1 MVTVKMKIT
10 GGINLR
16 IALTTFRT
24 IFAIIAIVFIVYFI
38 VSLFAGLDKLSCIS
52 GLLLSL
58 WVMCVSIKPIYV
70 FIKDLCFKTGFT
82 HILFVIVNVCF
93 IIFAAYGALVS
104 GAMAIC
110 ASQAPAENSTA
121 VVLGAQVKPWGPS
134 TILRGR
140 INAAEKYL
148 NENPDACAVLT
159 GGKGDDEPISEAQS
173 MFDTLKEK
181 GIDPERLYQEDK
193 ATNTTENFKYSL
205 EIIKE
210 NGLNENIAIVT
221 DSFHQLR
228 ARIICM
234 QLGIKQNV
242 GAVSADTSLKY
253 LPVFAVRE
261 WFALPYQ
268 VLFR

>member
-1 MVTVKMKIT
+1 MKVAVIV
-10 GGINLR
+10 GRSIL
-16 IALTTFRT
+16 A
-24 IFAIIAIVFIVYFI
+24 AIAIAFLIYFI
-38 VSLFAGLDKLSCIS
+38 ISLFAGLDKLACLA
-52 GLLLSL
+52 GLLLSV
-58 WVMCVSIKPIYV
+58 WVMCVSIKPIYS

-82 HILFVIVNVCF
+82 HILFVVVNVCF
-93 IIFAAYGALVS
+93 IIFAVYGALVS
-104 GAMAIC
+104 GAMVFC
-110 ASQAPAENSTA
+110 ASQAPTENATA

-140 INAAEKYL
+140 INAAEEYL
-148 NENPDACAVLT
+148 NENPDTCAVLT
-159 GGKGDDEPISEAQS
+159 GGKGDDEPMSEAQS
-173 MFDTLKEK
+173 MYETLVGK
-181 GIDPERLYQEDK
+181 GIESNRLYQEDK

-205 EIIKE
+205 EIIEE
-210 NGLNENIAIVT
+210 NGINEDLAIVT
-221 DSFHQLR
+221 DGFHQLR

>member
-1 MVTVKMKIT
+1 MK
-10 GGINLR
+10 
-16 IALTTFRT
+16 IALTVLRSV
-24 IFAIIAIVFIVYFI
+24 FAIIAIVFIIYFI
-38 VSLFAGLDKLSCIS
+38 VSLVAGLDKLACVA
-52 GLLLSL
+52 GLLLSI
-58 WVMCVSIKPIYV
+58 WVMCVSIKPIYTS
-70 FIKDLCFKTGFT
+70 IKDLCFKTGFT

-93 IIFAAYGALVS
+93 IIFAAYGALVT
-104 GAMAIC
+104 GAMAFC
-110 ASQAPAENSTA
+110 ASQAPTENSTA

-140 INAAEKYL
+140 INAAEVYL
-148 NENPDACAVLT
+148 NENPDSCAVLT
-159 GGKGDDEPISEAQS
+159 GGKGDDEPMSEAQS
-173 MFDTLKEK
+173 MYETLTEM
-181 GIDPERLYQEDK
+181 GVDSNRLYQEDK

-210 NGLNENIAIVT
+210 NGLNEDIAIVT

>member
-1 MVTVKMKIT
+1 MK
-10 GGINLR
+10 
-16 IALTTFRT
+16 IALTTIRSVV
-24 IFAIIAIVFIVYFI
+24 AVAAIVFLIYFI
-38 VSLFAGLDKLSCIS
+38 ISLIAGLDKLACVA
-52 GLLLSL
+52 GLLLSIWML
-58 WVMCVSIKPIYV
+58 CVSIKPIYSFV
-70 FIKDLCFKTGFT
+70 KELCLKSGFT
-82 HILFVIVNVCF
+82 HILFVAVNVCF
-93 IIFAAYGALVS
+93 IIFAVYGALVT
-104 GAMAIC
+104 GAMAVC
-110 ASQAPAENSTA
+110 ACQSPAENSTA

-159 GGKGDDEPISEAQS
+159 GGKGDDEPMSEAQS
-173 MFDTLKEK
+173 MYETLTDM
-181 GIDPERLYQEDK
+181 GTVSDRLYQENK

-210 NGLNENIAIVT
+210 NGLNEDIAIVT
-221 DSFHQLR
+221 DNFHQLR

-242 GAVSADTSLKY
+242 GAVNADTSLKY

>member
-1 MVTVKMKIT
+1 MK
-10 GGINLR
+10 
-16 IALTTFRT
+16 IALTAVRS
-24 IFAIIAIVFIVYFI
+24 IFAVIAIVFIIYFI
-38 VSLFAGLDKLSCIS
+38 VSLVAGLDKLACVA
-52 GLLLSL
+52 GLLLSI
-58 WVMCVSIKPIYV
+58 WVMCVSIKPIYA
-70 FIKDLCFKTGFT
+70 FIKDLCFKTTFT

-93 IIFAAYGALVS
+93 IIFAVYGVLVT
-104 GAMAIC
+104 GAMAFC

-140 INAAEKYL
+140 INAAEQYL
-148 NENPDACAVLT
+148 NENPGAYAVLT
-159 GGKGDDEPISEAQS
+159 GGKGDDEPMSEAQS

-181 GIDPERLYQEDK
+181 GIDPKRLYQEDK
-193 ATNTTENFKYSL
+193 ATNTTENFEYSL

-210 NGLNENIAIVT
+210 YELNEDLAIVT

-234 QLGIKQNV
+234 QLGLKQNI